1 MTAVVRKFIK
11 INPVRGTEP
20 YGKQIRAQ
28 TIAYNRLGGT
38 LTGIGQNLANIT
50 NMMEFQN
57 EFLTESFLKKKKE
70 DKEEVDKQLDERLEI
85 AEDTE
90 REENFKED
98 QLAEEAQEVDEDE
111 ENKEGLEEAKKAPK
125 KKFSWMEAFLKPF
138 APLFGFLKA
147 TVGTFIKYKFLKW
160 VGDPKNQKTMK
171 VFFSFM
177 KSLFKMVFGLV
188 KFGSNQIMT
197 GIGNVFG
204 NKEPGQ
210 SHLDKAFEGMF
221 GILRIIGGMASFW
234 LASRMLMPWKLLSD
248 INAMRT
254 IGVALT
260 AGESAGGGPGMG
272 NRRNPNKPKGR
283 NYKSLADRLRS
294 TRRKLQIATE
304 KFKRGLGNKIN
315 QAKNL
320 GKNIWKTGKNL
331 FQKGMKLFQSKPG
344 TGGGWFKGLKGN
356 IASMWKNVSGKAGDA
371 WNFIGNQGKK
381 FLTWADDFGK
391 QMLKNV
397 GDVIGGIKEK
407 AATWAKKIGDIAEL
421 AKNPAKLV
429 DKVKGL
435 LQGKMDKLLKQN
447 KTMAKLLELGKDP
460 KKIKDAIKGMME
472 GAKTNKN
479 LLKLQ
484 KGLTNAKAMKI
495 QGLDAIIAAILGVI
509 NYTLLGES
517 PINALVNALSGL
529 VGYTA
534 GFAIGA
540 PFGGAPGF
548 ITGMAGAW
556 VGEQIG
562 KVILSGLAK
571 TGLDKITD
579 PIMGDRPLVRDPF
592 GGGDSGGEGDGE
604 KSDLELQ
611 LEREDA
617 EDRELM
623 LHPYDRRNVDVSAFG
638 GEEGK
643 LYTLRELLTMEQEG
657 VDFAI
662 AYLEARRGALKDMK
676 ESGMGSEGSYT
687 WSSRT
692 EMTNE
697 KGETIVVTDSYD
709 SKKMIGGLV
718 PFVKDIKTFK
728 DNKIMNWMK
737 EEGGE
742 FIRNAF
748 ETGKEGLK
756 QLVTG
761 DMEGLRET
769 TSNVSEKLGGF
780 AINIKEIVASKLE
793 KVNKPT
799 TVKKTNTNTQ
809 IIVARQQVLVNKG
822 ITKAPR
828 KVVYASTPTMVNRQM
843 RV

>member
-1 MTAVVRKFIK
+1 
-11 INPVRGTEP
+11 
-20 YGKQIRAQ
+20 
-28 TIAYNRLGGT
+28 
-38 LTGIGQNLANIT
+38 
-50 NMMEFQN
+50 
-57 EFLTESFLKKKKE
+57 
-70 DKEEVDKQLDERLEI
+70 
-85 AEDTE
+85 
-90 REENFKED
+90 
-98 QLAEEAQEVDEDE
+98 
-111 ENKEGLEEAKKAPK
+111 
-125 KKFSWMEAFLKPF
+125 
-138 APLFGFLKA
+138 
-147 TVGTFIKYKFLKW
+147 
-160 VGDPKNQKTMK
+160 
-171 VFFSFM
+171 
-177 KSLFKMVFGLV
+177 
-188 KFGSNQIMT
+188 
-197 GIGNVFG
+197 
-204 NKEPGQ
+204 
-210 SHLDKAFEGMF
+210 
-221 GILRIIGGMASFW
+221 
-234 LASRMLMPWKLLSD
+234 MPWKLLSD

-272 NRRNPNKPKGR
+272 NRQNPNKPKGR

-320 GKNIWKTGKNL
+320 GKNIFKTGKNL

-344 TGGGWFKGLKGN
+344 TGGGWFKGLRGN
-356 IASMWKNVSGKAGDA
+356 IANMWKNVSGKAGDA

-421 AKNPAKLV
+421 AKNPAKLA

-435 LQGKMDKLLKQN
+435 LKGKMDKLLKQN

-460 KKIKDAIKGMME
+460 KKIKGAIKGMME

-562 KVILSGLAK
+562 KVLLSGLAK
-571 TGLDKITD
+571 TGLDKVPD
-579 PIMGDRPLVRDPF
+579 PIMNDGRMMVRDPF
-592 GGGDSGGEGDGE
+592 GGGSGGEGDGE

-623 LHPYDRRNVDVSAFG
+623 LHPHDRRNVSLADYG
-638 GEEGK
+638 GPTDK
-643 LYTLRELLTMEQEG
+643 LYTLNELFAMEQEG
-657 VDFAI
+657 DEVAI
-662 AYLEARRGALKDMK
+662 AYLEARRGLVQSLKD
-676 ESGMGSEGSYT
+676 SGMGSEGSYT

-697 KGETIVVTDSYD
+697 KGETIIVTDSYD

-769 TSNVSEKLGGF
+769 TSNVSDKLGGF